1 MAPKLCPVTH
11 DCGEGSSSDDLN
23 FRKSRVSFKSEIHVQ
38 STLNREDYTLE
49 EAGGSWFSAAEK
61 VKMFL
66 YHDKTVQRMESGK
79 RSKKNSS
86 YRGLE
91 NFSKA
96 NASELEIV
104 IHACVDAVM
113 DEQEKQWKLDVCDWE
128 RFAAVSRE
136 VSEESLTLSRKMA
149 EHDQRQA
156 RKAYKSMDKEQDQ
169 DADSACTERTNST
182 LTHEMKVKHRKKSTK
197 SVPQKKKERSSRP
210 PKSRSS
216 GSRKSLSQKLDK
228 LIQQA
233 HPHTS

>member
-79 RSKKNSS
+79 RSKKNTS

-96 NASELEIV
+96 NASELEII

-113 DEQEKQWKLDVCDWE
+113 DEQENQWKLDISDWE
-128 RFAAVSRE
+128 RFAAASRE
-136 VSEESLTLSRKMA
+136 VSDESLALSFKMA

-156 RKAYKSMDKEQDQ
+156 RKAYKSMEKERDQ

-182 LTHEMKVKHRKKSTK
+182 LTHEMKVKHRKTK
-197 SVPQKKKERSSRP
+197 KKKERSSRP

-228 LIQQA
+228 LNQRTFQQA
-233 HPHTS
+233 LPQTLRS